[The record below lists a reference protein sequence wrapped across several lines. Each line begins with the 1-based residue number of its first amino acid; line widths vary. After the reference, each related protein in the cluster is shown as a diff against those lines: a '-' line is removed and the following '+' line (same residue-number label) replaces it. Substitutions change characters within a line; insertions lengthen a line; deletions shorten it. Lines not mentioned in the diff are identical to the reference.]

1 MFSEELLRRAT
12 GTLPSHI
19 FEQLLKSLVISIDS
33 KELTMISSIFSGEN
47 NIVIVKGAN
56 DCLLEDNI
64 HSILP
69 SIQSSSIVLFQ
80 LEIDL
85 DVTLQALRLV
95 KQAGG

>member
-1 MFSEELLRRAT
+1 MFSEELIRRTPVTFA
-12 GTLPSHI
+12 SDI
-19 FEQLLKSLVISIDS
+19 FEYLVISIYS
-33 KELTMISSIFSGEN
+33 KELTWTSFTFSGEN

-69 SIQSSSIVLFQ
+69 SVQSSSIVLFQ

-85 DVTLQALRLV
+85 DVTLQALKLV